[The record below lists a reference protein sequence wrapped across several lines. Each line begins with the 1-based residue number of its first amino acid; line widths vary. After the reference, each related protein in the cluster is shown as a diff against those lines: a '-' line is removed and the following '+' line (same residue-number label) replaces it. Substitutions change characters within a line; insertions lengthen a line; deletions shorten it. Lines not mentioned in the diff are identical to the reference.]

1 MSITLKIKGL
11 DAAVKQ
17 ANKLAKTARVETQAA
32 LDNFGLSTAGLAKQ
46 LAPADEGRLR
56 NAIDHKRGNLSASVV
71 AATNYAAFLEFG
83 TRKHAAEY
91 VASLPPEWKQFAAQF
106 KGGGDSISIKGIL
119 FVMQQWFK
127 NKGIDDDHAYFI
139 AKKIF
144 INGIRPHPFLYPA
157 VNANLKQLKEDLNN
171 VIN

>member
-32 LDNFGLSTAGLAKQ
+32 LDTFGLSVEGTAKQ
-46 LAPADEGRLR
+46 LAPANEGRLR
-56 NAIDHKRGNLSASVV
+56 NAISASRGNLSASIV
-71 AATNYAAFLEFG
+71 AATNYAAYMEFG
-83 TRKHAAEY
+83 TRKYAAQY
-91 VASLPPEWKQFAAQF
+91 VATLPQEWQQFAAQF
-106 KGGGDSISIKGIL
+106 KGDGTGSFADMIKSLMVWVKQRG
-119 FVMQQWFK
+119 M
-127 NKGIDDDHAYFI
+127 DDDAAYPI
-139 AKKIF
+139 ALKILRE
-144 INGIRPHPFLYPA
+144 GVRARPFLYPA

>member
-32 LDNFGLSTAGLAKQ
+32 LDTFGFSVEGTAKQ
-46 LAPADEGRLR
+46 LAPANEGRLR
-56 NAIDHKRGNLSASVV
+56 NAISAKRGNLSASVV
-71 AATNYAAFLEFG
+71 AAVIYAAYMEFG
-83 TRKHAAEY
+83 TRKHAAQY
-91 VASLPPEWKQFAAQF
+91 VATLPQEWQQFAAQF
-106 KGGGDSISIKGIL
+106 KGDGTGSFADMIKSLMVWVKQRGL
-119 FVMQQWFK
+119 
-127 NKGIDDDHAYFI
+127 DDDAAYPI
-139 AKKIF
+139 ALKILQE
-144 INGIRPHPFLYPA
+144 GVRARPFLYPA